1 MENVTIIS
9 DEELNKLVNE
19 FIENWAKNN
28 PTLDKSFYWSGVNDG
43 VYLLKKELLKQL
55 K

>member
-1 MENVTIIS
+1 MKKVTMLS
-9 DEELNKLVNE
+9 DKELNKLVNE

-28 PTLDKSFYWSGVNDG
+28 PTLDKDFYWSGVNDG